1 MIDYYILQSK
11 IKKFPILD
19 YNLDATLSSGQSFR
33 WQKIGKD
40 WEGIIGQ
47 QWIRLSTGHRCI
59 IAEAANPQ
67 HNWEWLK
74 KYLQL
79 DFNLNQAIET
89 FPDDKPIQ
97 NALNATPGLRLLRQ
111 DYWETLAAFILSAT
125 KQIVQIQHMVG
136 LLSKRYGKLIKSS

>member
-1 MIDYYILQSK
+1 MLNLILSSTKSNLIEHFILQSK
-11 IKKFPILD
+11 TKKFQILD
-19 YNLDATLSSGQSFR
+19 YNLDATLSSGQSFQ

-47 QWIRLSTGHRCI
+47 QWIRLSTDHRGI

-79 DFNLNQAIET
+79 DFVKFYT
-89 FPDDKPIQ
+89 
-97 NALNATPGLRLLRQ
+97 
-111 DYWETLAAFILSAT
+111 
-125 KQIVQIQHMVG
+125 H
-136 LLSKRYGKLIKSS
+136 